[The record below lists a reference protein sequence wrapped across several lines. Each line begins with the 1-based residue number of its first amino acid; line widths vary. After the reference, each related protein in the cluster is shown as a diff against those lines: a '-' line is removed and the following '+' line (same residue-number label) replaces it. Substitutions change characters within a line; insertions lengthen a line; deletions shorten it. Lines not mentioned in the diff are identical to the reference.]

1 MKFRKLAALATVV
14 IGALGVSAGTAY
26 AGPAPLPAENS
37 INYEA
42 KLEDKSVVTT
52 IDVGAFKVS
61 GDGKTVELQD
71 AKGEAV
77 VSLPLAYQL
86 GDLQFP
92 FDKKVSEDGK
102 SLTLTPVTDPA
113 KATPPIAATGLV
125 LQDVASIEENSA
137 AQSNFATQLGLATA
151 VGGLA
156 GTIIGAAP
164 AVSGFSED
172 RSVLSRCPPVQLSV
186 PSSVPSLSAARP
198 WSLPASIS

>member
-113 KATPPIAATGLV
+113 KATPIAATGLV